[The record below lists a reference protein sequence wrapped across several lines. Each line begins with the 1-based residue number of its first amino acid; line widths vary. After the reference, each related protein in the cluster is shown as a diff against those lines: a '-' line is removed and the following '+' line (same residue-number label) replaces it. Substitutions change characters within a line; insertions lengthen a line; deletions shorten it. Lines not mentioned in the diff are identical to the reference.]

1 MQIVKVLG
9 GMKGAAMKIG
19 QVLSFLDVGLVPEE
33 YREQFQAELAKLRD
47 AAPTVAFEQMR
58 VVMEEELGEPLE
70 RVFAELDPEPLAA
83 ASIGQVYRARLED
96 GRPVAVK
103 VQYPGIAGAVEADM
117 QNLGLIL
124 RLVRRITPQL
134 DVKAVG
140 DEIRERITEE
150 LDYELEAQN
159 HRSMA
164 RLYRG
169 HPFIVIPPVVTSV
182 SSQRVLVTELLEGTG
197 FEVLR
202 KEPAEERNR
211 IGEVIFRFYFGSM
224 YRHGRF
230 SGDPHPGNM
239 MRLADGR
246 IAFLDFGLFKTLQ
259 APAVELELAC
269 QRAAAEGDAGEL
281 HRLFA
286 EAGFLP
292 RPEKLAPEPLL
303 AYVDDAIS
311 WYTKDAEVEI
321 TPELVNRTAI
331 ESSDPRS
338 SHFQAMRHQDIN
350 PEHVIGRR
358 LELLTLAVLG
368 QLGARNNW
376 HRIAREWMYGEEPV
390 TELGRQEAAFFG
402 SRS

>member
-1 MQIVKVLG
+1 
-9 GMKGAAMKIG
+9 
-19 QVLSFLDVGLVPEE
+19 
-33 YREQFQAELAKLRD
+33 
-47 AAPTVAFEQMR
+47 MR
-58 VVMEEELGEPLE
+58 
-70 RVFAELDPEPLAA
+70 
-83 ASIGQVYRARLED
+83 
-96 GRPVAVK
+96 
-103 VQYPGIAGAVEADM
+103 
-117 QNLGLIL
+117 NLGLIL

-140 DEIRERITEE
+140 DEIRERITDE

-224 YRHGRF
+224 YRQGRF

-286 EAGFLP
+286 RRASCHG
-292 RPEKLAPEPLL
+292 
-303 AYVDDAIS
+303 
-311 WYTKDAEVEI
+311 
-321 TPELVNRTAI
+321 
-331 ESSDPRS
+331 PRS
-338 SHFQAMRHQDIN
+338 S
-350 PEHVIGRR
+350 RR
-358 LELLTLAVLG
+358 SRSWRTSTTRSRGTRRTPRSRSPPSWSTGPRSSRATLARRIFRPC
-368 QLGARNNW
+368 ATRTSIRN
-376 HRIAREWMYGEEPV
+376 
-390 TELGRQEAAFFG
+390 TSSAAG
-402 SRS
+402 WSC